1 MNRKEIIKIENLY
14 KSFPIGKRIN
24 TVLKNINLEIY
35 KGELVTIFGPSGC
48 GKSTLLNTVMGIERP
63 DSGSIKILGINL
75 WSMNADDIADMRK
88 RNIGVVYQQQN
99 WIKSLTVI
107 ENISLCAQL
116 LGFNKEESLEKAEE
130 MITIVGLTEY
140 KNQYTTELSAG
151 EQQKAGL
158 ARALILNPQVIIA
171 DEPTG
176 NLDTKSGYNV
186 LEILKKLASNGT
198 TVVLVTHNPEYLE
211 YSDRVV
217 VMKDGKVIDTVENKN
232 GIREDVEEVIK
243 NYKTDETKIYE
254 PQKRIN
260 TTPAELDYPE
270 ISLLKQITIYA
281 NLFFRFFHESTLLLF
296 ALLFSK
302 IAGNKKDHEPL
313 KISKKS
319 KRKEKISKEIQS
331 IELTELALKNLFFKK
346 FRTIVT
352 ILGVSVGTGFVLL
365 LLSLGYG
372 FEKLVVDQI
381 STAQNLNQVDAYP
394 KVGSLLVLN
403 DELIEKI
410 QSVTG
415 VDTIYK
421 IKNFAGRLNH
431 KGSTAD
437 VVVYG
442 VENQYLENGPSRKV
456 SGEYLT
462 QESEDNE
469 MLVNTEYLNLFGFDR
484 EEIIGQQLEMDIV
497 KAEPSEEESIQPVKV
512 TVVGVIEDDY
522 PPVAYLK
529 MTSVSQYTDENYS
542 QATILVNKETS
553 MDNVRKQI
561 ESLGLETFSVMDTI
575 NQVETMFGYVRYGLL
590 FFGIVAFSISFL
602 GMINTLVVS
611 FLERTREVG
620 LMKIV
625 GMKKNEI
632 MTIFISESMLIGF
645 LGGILGIL
653 VGILSGY
660 IVSLIIYLFSATK
673 GVDFILLSHIPS
685 YVILLVVICTTLLGF
700 VTGLYPANRAV
711 KIPPLDAIRYE

>member
-1 MNRKEIIKIENLY
+1 MDRKVIIKVENLY

-232 GIREDVEEVIK
+232 GIREDVEETIR
-243 NYKTDETKIYE
+243 NYKTDETTIYE
-254 PQKRIN
+254 TQKIDRKL
-260 TTPAELDYPE
+260 AELDYPK
-270 ISLLKQITIYA
+270 ISFFEQITIYTH
-281 NLFFRFFHESTLLLF
+281 LFLRFFLESTLLLF
-296 ALLFSK
+296 TLLFSK
-302 IAGNKKDHEPL
+302 IAGRKKERETL
-313 KISKKS
+313 KIFKKP
-319 KRKEKISKEIQS
+319 KKQEKISKEIHS

-352 ILGVSVGTGFVLL
+352 IIGVGVGTGFVLL

-372 FEKLVVDQI
+372 FEKIVVEQI

-410 QSVTG
+410 LNVKG

-421 IKNFAGRLNH
+421 IKNFAGRLNY

-442 VENQYLENGPSRKV
+442 VEDQYLENGPSRKV

-625 GMKKNEI
+625 GMKKKEI
-632 MTIFISESMLIGF
+632 MKIFISESMLIGF

-653 VGILSGY
+653 VGIVSGY

-685 YVILLVVICTTLLGF
+685 YVIVLVVICTTLLGF
-700 VTGLYPANRAV
+700 VTGLYPANRAI